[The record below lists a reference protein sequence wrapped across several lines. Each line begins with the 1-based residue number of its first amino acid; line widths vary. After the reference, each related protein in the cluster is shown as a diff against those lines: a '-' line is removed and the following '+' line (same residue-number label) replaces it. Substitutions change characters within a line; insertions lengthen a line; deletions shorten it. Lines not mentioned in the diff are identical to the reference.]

1 MRMVVANPL
10 KYPEDLCLECGV
22 ELDAFLLYSTSGI
35 VQIMPEEF
43 LKGLRIVDP
52 SRAAYLFG
60 PCCGSTTEGEQF
72 LIGFVASITLPEREY
87 PREDLPSIDL

>member
-1 MRMVVANPL
+1 MVVANPL

-43 LKGLRIVDP
+43 MKGLRIVDP
-52 SRAAYLFG
+52 SRAAYLLG
-60 PCCGSTTEGEQF
+60 PCC
-72 LIGFVASITLPEREY
+72 FVASRKRISARGSSLNRFMSEG
-87 PREDLPSIDL
+87 DGDGDQ